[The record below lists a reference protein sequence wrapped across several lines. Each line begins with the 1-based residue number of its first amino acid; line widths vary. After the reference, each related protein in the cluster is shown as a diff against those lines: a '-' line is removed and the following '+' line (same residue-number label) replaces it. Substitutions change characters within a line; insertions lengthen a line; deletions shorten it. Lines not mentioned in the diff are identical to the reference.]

1 VVAIEMLDGVSATVI
16 GIMIPLIAADLTRKS
31 GHLNLAIGSFD
42 LALGL
47 GATFSTTVAGWAAD
61 RMGAELAFLGLAL
74 VGLIATVLLAM
85 AMPETQPRREARKA
99 AVTA

>member
-1 VVAIEMLDGVSATVI
+1 
-16 GIMIPLIAADLTRKS
+16 
-31 GHLNLAIGSFD
+31 
-42 LALGL
+42 
-47 GATFSTTVAGWAAD
+47 
-61 RMGAELAFLGLAL
+61 MGAELAFLGLAL